1 MKETRHLEIFGRVQG
16 VFFRESMAREA
27 QQLGVAGW
35 VRNRRDGSVEAMVQ
49 GESDAIAA
57 IIEWAKKGPGQARV
71 DRVEIGAG
79 SGEYAGF
86 ERLESD

>member
-1 MKETRHLEIFGRVQG
+1 MNEIRSLKIFGRVQG

-27 QQLGVAGW
+27 QRLGVSGW

-49 GESDAIAA
+49 GESGAVAA
-57 IIEWAKKGPGQARV
+57 IVEWAKKGPASARV

-86 ERLESD
+86 ERLEST